1 MRRAERLLQLQEL
14 LLTKDEVYVDSL
26 AEQYNVSSVT
36 IRKDLNELE
45 AKGYVRR
52 TYGGAVINQ
61 QGVQNFFP
69 RSIIRSEILDF
80 SEDKRYIASI
90 AQQLVHDGDNV
101 FIGCGDTC
109 AAIAQALLNHK
120 ANFVT
125 NNILVAAILSMNPHA
140 VVRVTGGTLSGY
152 DRHFL
157 SGELFARSLD
167 NIYFKYAF
175 LGAAGADITT
185 GFTTYSDFEHSVCE
199 SVRAVSET
207 LVFALGSSKFGKT
220 NFMHIGDLDVAD
232 MIITDKG
239 IPNSYNDY
247 FTSKRIPV
255 LTSIGDLQAL
265 EKNMALLP
273 RRQA

>member
-1 MRRAERLLQLQEL
+1 MKKAERLLQLQEL
-14 LLTKDEVYVDSL
+14 LISKNEVSVEELTKRF
-26 AEQYNVSSVT
+26 NVSSVT

-45 AKGYVRR
+45 SKGYIRR

-61 QGVQNFFP
+61 QGAYSFFP

-90 AQQLVHDGDNV
+90 AQKLVQDSDNI

-109 AAIAQALLNHK
+109 AAISQSLINHK

-125 NNILVAAILSMNPHA
+125 NNILVAAILSLNPHA

-157 SGELFARSLD
+157 SGDLFARSLQ
-167 NIYFKYAF
+167 NIHFKYAF
-175 LGAAGADITT
+175 LGAAGADIGN
-185 GFTTYSDFEHSVCE
+185 GFTTYSDFEHSICE
-199 SVRAVSET
+199 IVKAVSDT

-232 MIITDKG
+232 MIITDRN
-239 IPNSYNDY
+239 IPQPYLQY
-247 FTSKRIPV
+247 FKEHHIPVFTSPDDV
-255 LTSIGDLQAL
+255 
-265 EKNMALLP
+265 
-273 RRQA
+273 